1 MVLLRRLPSF
11 SMQTHAIEAFRCSRR
26 KNDRGLVFD
35 LLLVALVVGFC
46 NGFRSLGSLVG
57 HPLLFPGLTVVLY
70 LGLWLGFLSRQT
82 GGLVSCGLGS
92 FLSFLSGRE
101 CTVEN
106 GLIREC
112 IVGTEGQGRTE
123 NV

>member
-1 MVLLRRLPSF
+1 
-11 SMQTHAIEAFRCSRR
+11 MQTHTIKTFRCSRR
-26 KNDRGLVFD
+26 KNDCSLVFD

-82 GGLVSCGLGS
+82 GGLVSCHPG
-92 FLSFLSGRE
+92 SFLSGRE

-106 GLIREC
+106 DLIREC
-112 IVGTEGQGRTE
+112 IVGTEGQGGTE